1 MPIILT
7 LHKNE
12 RCPAAQSPKINSGK
26 HHQIQQKRK
35 RFQRSKQKE
44 NGYGGGGDKRSR

>member
-7 LHKNE
+7 LHKSE
-12 RCPAAQSPKINSGK
+12 RCPAALSPKINSGK

-35 RFQRSKQKE
+35 RLRSEAEKE
-44 NGYGGGGDKRSR
+44 MGIWGGGHKRSQ